1 MKKLLFSILFCLL
14 FLVGCGKPKAPEPT
28 GLSINLI
35 EATEPAATEA
45 DHAETVDTA
54 EATEP
59 SETTEIIPSTE
70 TPTTGP
76 EPTSPSQSPSLP
88 QPQKVEHPSTGYGLY
103 DAVIEKCI
111 AVSLHTTTIDYAA
124 LEEMQV
130 PNVLPYRS
138 ACLNLHFATRDIDNN
153 GNEELLLFYS
163 DEYTYHYG
171 STIYAG
177 YTINDGQLIWLLKGG
192 ERSRYYLCT
201 DGKIRHHGASGAMY
215 FENATYT
222 YKDGFLSLDEC
233 YFANDFRDEKNPWFY
248 SQIGSNDPNATP
260 ISEEAFNT
268 ATVKMEQTY
277 MTLDGL
283 TLQDYMAQDEQA
295 IRSDVAVAAYRE
307 AQLHGKEKY
316 QLWDTVLN
324 RLWRILKYRQ
334 SSEEM
339 KQLTQEQL
347 VWIGQKE
354 AAAENADSEKGFEIQ
369 AAYTKERIDTLL
381 GLLRE
386 TDYFVEEN

>member
-14 FLVGCGKPKAPEPT
+14 FLVGCGKTKAPEPT

-45 DHAETVDTA
+45 DRTEPA
-54 EATEP
+54 EATETA
-59 SETTEIIPSTE
+59 ETTEIIPSAE
-70 TPTTGP
+70 APTTVP

-88 QPQKVEHPSTGYGLY
+88 QPQKLEHPSTGYGLY
-103 DAVIEKCI
+103 DALIEKCI
-111 AVSLHTTTIDYAA
+111 WCSLHTSMGDDIDTDILDPIIFQLGNSGLSRYYTIK
-124 LEEMQV
+124 
-130 PNVLPYRS
+130 
-138 ACLNLHFATRDIDNN
+138 DIDND
-153 GNEELLLFYS
+153 GNKELF
-163 DEYTYHYG
+163 
-171 STIYAG
+171 IYDCWGDDSPIFAG
-177 YTINDGQLIWLLKGG
+177 YSIGNGQLVWFLKGG
-192 ERSRYYLCT
+192 PRCRYYLCS
-201 DGKIRHHGASGAMY
+201 DGKIALEGSSGAAY
-215 FENATYT
+215 STIETYLYKNGTIQFE
-222 YKDGFLSLDEC
+222 EC
-233 YFANDFRDEKNPWFY
+233 YFTDDTRGVGNYWFY
-248 SQIGSNDPNATP
+248 SQKEAYAPDAIPVTK
-260 ISEEAFNT
+260 EAFW
-268 ATVKMEQTY
+268 AASESIQKTY
-277 MTLDGL
+277 MFLEGL

-307 AQLHGKEKY
+307 DQLRGKEKY

-324 RLWRILKYRQ
+324 RLWRILKYRL

-347 VWIGQKE
+347 VWIDKKE
-354 AAAENADSEKGFEIQ
+354 AAAENVDSEKGFEIQ

>member
-35 EATEPAATEA
+35 EATEPAATEE
-45 DHAETVDTA
+45 DHAETTEVPDTA
-54 EATEP
+54 EIAP
-59 SETTEIIPSTE
+59 STDPPTTE
-70 TPTTGP
+70 P
-76 EPTSPSQSPSLP
+76 EPTSPSQSPSPP
-88 QPQKVEHPSTGYGLY
+88 QPQKLEHPTTGYGLY

-111 AVSLHTTTIDYAA
+111 AVSLHTTTIDYVA

-138 ACLNLHFATRDIDNN
+138 ACLNLHFATRDIDNS
-153 GNEELLLFYS
+153 GNEELLLFYR

-201 DGKIRHHGASGAMY
+201 DGKIGHHGASGAMY
-215 FENATYT
+215 FEISTYT
-222 YKDGFLSLDEC
+222 YKDGLLSLDEC

-248 SQIGSNDPNATP
+248 SQIGSDDPNATP
-260 ISEEAFNT
+260 ISEETFHT
-268 ATVKMEQTY
+268 ETDKMEQTY
-277 MTLDGL
+277 MPLDGL
-283 TLQDYMAQDEQA
+283 TLQDYMFQDEQA

-324 RLWRILKYRQ
+324 RLWRILKYRL

-347 VWIGQKE
+347 AWIDKKE
-354 AAAENADSEKGFEIQ
+354 AAAQSVEAEKGFEIQ
-369 AAYTKERIDTLL
+369 AEYTKERIDTLL

-386 TDYFVEEN
+386 TDYYVEEY